1 MRGPP
6 RAELVAGVRRIVLTV
21 ALFCGACTV
30 PAGPPLQS
38 SAPVPAPTSD
48 AAMAAVARDVVAEV
62 NRTREASGLRAL
74 RADAALNRAARDH
87 AEELAVRRTLDH
99 TSTNPARRT
108 MTMRIDAA
116 GGAWS
121 RAAENLANVTGPASD
136 VATRTVAMWLR
147 SEGHRRNLLEP
158 AYTHTGVGIAIDE
171 RGVWYITQLY
181 VLPR

>member
-1 MRGPP
+1 M
-6 RAELVAGVRRIVLTV
+6 
-21 ALFCGACTV
+21 
-30 PAGPPLQS
+30 
-38 SAPVPAPTSD
+38 PVPAPTSD
-48 AAMAAVARDVVAEV
+48 AAIAAVTRDVIAEI
-62 NRTREASGLRAL
+62 NRTREANGLHAL

-108 MTMRIDAA
+108 MAMRIDAA

-121 RAAENLANVTGPASD
+121 RAAENLANTSGAASE
-136 VATRTVAMWLR
+136 VAARTVAMWLR
-147 SEGHRRNLLEP
+147 SDGHRRNMLEP

>member
-1 MRGPP
+1 MRSG
-6 RAELVAGVRRIVLTV
+6 RVAVRRIGLTFVAVL
-21 ALFCGACTV
+21 CGACTL
-30 PAGPPLQS
+30 PAGPPLQTG
-38 SAPVPAPTSD
+38 APVPAPTSD
-48 AAMAAVARDVVAEV
+48 AAIAAVARDVIAEV
-62 NRTREASGLRAL
+62 NRTRDGRGLGTL

-87 AEELAVRRTLDH
+87 AEELAARRTLDH

-108 MTMRIDAA
+108 MAMRIDAA

-121 RAAENLANVTGPASD
+121 RAAENLANVSGPASE
-136 VATRTVAMWLR
+136 VATRTVRMWLR